1 MERCLRFPRS
11 VTPELLDGL
20 DAADPRA
27 LRSRRDLQTVNT
39 FMGTPG
45 VLARALHRSVPGARI
60 VELGSGDGTLLL
72 RVARRIGRVQR
83 RVHAVL
89 VDQRP
94 SLVAQT
100 RAGFAELGWDVEV
113 RTSDV
118 FEFLARAGAEPADV
132 TVASLFLHHFDA
144 TALSRLLHAASRQTR
159 RFVACEPLRAPTAL
173 MGASLLGLIGCNDVT
188 RHDAIVSVRAGFR
201 GRELSD
207 AWPAGAEWRLAE
219 WRSGPFTHAFVA
231 DHVV

>member
-27 LRSRRDLQTVNT
+27 LHSRRDLQTVNT
-39 FMGTPG
+39 FMGTPR
-45 VLARALHRSVPGARI
+45 VLARALQGSVAGARI

-72 RVARRIGRVQR
+72 RVARRIGRVPR

-94 SLVAQT
+94 SLIAQT
-100 RAGFAELGWDVEV
+100 RTAFGELGWDIEV

-118 FEFLARAGAEPADV
+118 FDWLARAGEPADV
-132 TVASLFLHHFDA
+132 TLANLFLHHFDA
-144 TALSRLLHAASRQTR
+144 LPLSRLLLAASRQTR

-188 RHDAIVSVRAGFR
+188 RHDAVVSVRGGFR
-201 GRELSD
+201 GRELSEV
-207 AWPAGAEWRLAE
+207 WPSGAEWRLTE